1 MNDQEYADFM
11 SYLFERHVRPR
22 MSRLRSRL
30 DHHMKEEVHYHL
42 DKAERSARIF
52 RFIESYRDDSEDV
65 YQTFTPEVLA
75 RSTADVRYSLS
86 FNTRITEEGGFLD
99 AYEEHEHEI
108 LSCLKPEHLPEAD
121 KEIIR
126 EIGSVNPDVEL
137 RSLVYAAKER
147 SHKRERQNHE
157 VSVRQELRNFE
168 KQLDQ
173 AEQSFRRVAEL
184 KEPEMIKDRPKKSRR
199 WFKGVGQ
206 IAQGSALSIA
216 DVALAIGILKFPVS
230 AETATWGALASVATG
245 IGTVLS
251 GIGDLRNE

>member
-1 MNDQEYADFM
+1 M
-11 SYLFERHVRPR
+11 
-22 MSRLRSRL
+22 
-30 DHHMKEEVHYHL
+30 HYHL

-52 RFIESYRDDSEDV
+52 RFIESYCEDSEDV
-65 YQTFTPEVLA
+65 YRTFTPEILA

-99 AYEEHEHEI
+99 AYEAHEREI
-108 LSCLKPEHLPEAD
+108 LSYLKPEDLPEAD

-147 SHKRERQNHE
+147 VSKAERQYRE
-157 VSVRQELRNFE
+157 VSVRQELRNYE
-168 KQLDQ
+168 KQLDES
-173 AEQSFRRVAEL
+173 EQSFRKFSEL
-184 KEPEMIKDRPKKSRR
+184 KEPEMMKDGPKKSRR

-216 DVALAIGILKFPVS
+216 DVALAIGVLKLPVS

-245 IGTVLS
+245 IGTVLNALAICEMNS
-251 GIGDLRNE
+251 RCRLSLFRPSLPTLH

>member
-1 MNDQEYADFM
+1 MNDQEYAEFM

-22 MSRLRSRL
+22 MSRLRRRL
-30 DHHMKEEVHYHL
+30 DHHMKEEVHNHL
-42 DKAERSARIF
+42 DRAERSARIF
-52 RFIESYRDDSEDV
+52 RFIESYCEDSDDV
-65 YQTFTPEVLA
+65 YRTFTPDSLA
-75 RSTADVRYSLS
+75 RSTADVRYSLT

-99 AYEEHEHEI
+99 AYEEHEQEI

-137 RSLVYAAKER
+137 RSLVYAAKE
-147 SHKRERQNHE
+147 KIRERPYRE
-157 VSVRQELRNFE
+157 VSVSQEMRNFE
-168 KQLDQ
+168 KRLDQ
-173 AEQSFRRVAEL
+173 AEQSFRKVAEL
-184 KEPEMIKDRPKKSRR
+184 EEPEMNNGRPKKSRR

-216 DVALAIGILKFPVS
+216 DVALAIGVLKLPVS

-245 IGTVLS
+245 IGTVLN